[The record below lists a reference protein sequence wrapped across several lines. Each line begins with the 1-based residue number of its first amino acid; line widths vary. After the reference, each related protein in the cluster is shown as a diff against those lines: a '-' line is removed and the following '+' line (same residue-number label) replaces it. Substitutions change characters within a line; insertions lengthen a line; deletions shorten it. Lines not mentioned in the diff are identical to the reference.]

1 MMVIFDRQFLAKFC
15 QKLEFNENFIKL
27 LKTIWYEISKMGTG
41 GDWNF
46 HQRFSDH
53 DFSADC
59 LIVQPSYRMWVIPST
74 SFYIQMHRYLKF
86 LESRD

>member
-27 LKTIWYEISKMGTG
+27 VEIIRYEISKMGTG
-41 GDWNF
+41 RDWNF